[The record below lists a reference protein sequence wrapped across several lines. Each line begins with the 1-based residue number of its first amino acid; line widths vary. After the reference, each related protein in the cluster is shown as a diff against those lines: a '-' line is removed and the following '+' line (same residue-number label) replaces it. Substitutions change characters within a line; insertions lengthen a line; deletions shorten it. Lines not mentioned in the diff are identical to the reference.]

1 MPKGHNSQLKEMA
14 KARPFK
20 QYNKAVMDYSSKNK
34 LNVYKSY

>member
-20 QYNKAVMDYSSKNK
+20 QYNKAVMDYNSK
-34 LNVYKSY
+34 KSMGFSRPE